1 MPILKNFE
9 KLATEWETFVFR
21 LFLSKSHLL
30 TFLHL
35 YLLAQHASMEQCE

>member
-9 KLATEWETFVFR
+9 KLATEWETFVR
-21 LFLSKSHLL
+21 LFLSQSHLL